1 MRRKLFFERRG
12 SMMTYAEDA
21 ERELVQLMFQ
31 NRHGAF
37 SRIEKSTKGANI
49 VIKVLDRLG
58 EPTNPKHLADTLNLS
73 TARIAAVLGNLEKR
87 GLISRTM
94 DPNDRRRINV
104 SLTENGK
111 KVAKAEKLEMRNKII
126 RVFELMGEEDT
137 KKYLELTAKFVKYS
151 QKLTMEGESDQ

>member
-37 SRIEKSTKGANI
+37 SNI

>member
-1 MRRKLFFERRG
+1 
-12 SMMTYAEDA
+12 MTFAEDA
-21 ERELVQLMFQ
+21 ERELMQLMVQ

-37 SRIEKSTKGANI
+37 SKIEKSSKGANI

-94 DPNDRRRINV
+94 DPDDRRRINV
-104 SLTENGK
+104 SLTESGK
-111 KVAKAEKLEMRNKII
+111 KVAKAEKQEMRNKIV

-137 KKYLELTAKFVKYS
+137 KKISRINCKVCRLLAKIIH
-151 QKLTMEGESDQ
+151 GRGR

>member
-1 MRRKLFFERRG
+1 M
-12 SMMTYAEDA
+12 
-21 ERELVQLMFQ
+21 
-31 NRHGAF
+31 
-37 SRIEKSTKGANI
+37 
-49 VIKVLDRLG
+49 
-58 EPTNPKHLADTLNLS
+58 ADTLNLS